1 MFNPMSLEGR
11 RILVTGAS
19 SGIGRACAVMAS
31 QLGAQVVLVARRT
44 EALEETRQMMAR
56 PDAHTCITW
65 DLSEKADIKPL
76 FDEAIQKGKL
86 SGVIYA
92 AGVAPL
98 LPVGILTDEMCDAP
112 FRVNTFSFFQF
123 ARYFSKKKYALDGG
137 SFVVIGS
144 TASLAG
150 WLSGTVYC
158 ATKGAVVA
166 AVRALAL
173 EFAPRRMR
181 INTIS
186 PSYIKTEMFDEMQKA
201 FGEKNRHNDPYLLQP
216 LGLGQPEQVASA
228 VCFLL
233 SDAASFITGINLP
246 VDGGYLA
253 Q

>member
-1 MFNPMSLEGR
+1 MLNPMSLEGR

-31 QLGAQVVLVARRT
+31 QLGAKVVLVARR
-44 EALEETRQMMAR
+44 EAALEETRQMMER
-56 PDAHTCITW
+56 PEEHVCIVA
-65 DLSEKADIKPL
+65 DLEQDNAKTI
-76 FDEAIQKGKL
+76 FDQATHDGKL

-98 LPVGILTDEMCDAP
+98 FPVGILTYEMCKVA
-112 FRVNTFSFFQF
+112 FNVNTFSFFQF
-123 ARYFSKKKYALDGG
+123 ARYFSKKRYAIDGG

-150 WLSGTVYC
+150 WPSGTVYC
-158 ATKGAVVA
+158 ATKGAVAA

-173 EFAPRRMR
+173 ELAPRRMR

-186 PSYIKTEMFDEMQKA
+186 PSYVKTEMFDTMQKT
-201 FGEKNRHNDPYLLQP
+201 FGDKNRYNDPNILQP
-216 LGLGQPEQVASA
+216 LGLGQPEQVAAA

-233 SDAASFITGINLP
+233 SDAASFITGVNLP